1 MKARSGLQAKMTASY
16 VAVTAGAALVAEIA
30 IIGAAA
36 LSSSHPLPVK
46 ELQGRAQVTAAGIA
60 AKIAMTA
67 GGTRTLAHTDLGDP
81 AVSPTPG
88 RAQPEKYTGGL
99 VIPQNSG
106 PGCDLGPASFAVAVS
121 PAGSVMATSYPAC
134 FKAGAAGAPTKMLTS
149 LAPRAGGS
157 GTVQRSSGMVVW
169 GAAPVEAK
177 GISKAGAG
185 GKVPAPQFLGEVY
198 VEAPATASSPLGISV
213 SFPLILAGLIILG
226 LSVPV
231 GIVFGLLSTRRLT
244 RRLKRLT
251 TSTLQVA
258 DGAFEQRIPV
268 AGSDELAQLEE
279 NFNRMAERLGAS
291 LDTERRLAGA
301 NARHAERSRI
311 ARELH
316 DSISQDL
323 FSLSVLAGGL
333 RRALPAA
340 SPVLP
345 EVATME
351 QTAGDAMREMQV
363 LLLELRPMA
372 LDEVGL
378 AAALAEICRAYR
390 DRLGVDVQAE
400 VEPVALAPA
409 LEHAVLRVTQEAIA
423 NSVKHSAAAVV
434 QVTLRGDQDEIVL
447 RVTDDG
453 RGFDAAPD
461 YGSAGGGL
469 GLRVMRDRVAEHG
482 GMLAIESA
490 RGRGTAVIATF
501 PRRLP

>member
-16 VAVTAGAALVAEIA
+16 VAITAGAALVAEVA

-46 ELQGRAQVTAAGIA
+46 ELQARAQVTAAGIA
-60 AKIAMTA
+60 AKIAGTW
-67 GGTRTLAHTDLGDP
+67 GGTAALARTDLGDQAARP
-81 AVSPTPG
+81 APGVARADKYGGLIIPQTPG
-88 RAQPEKYTGGL
+88 L
-99 VIPQNSG
+99 
-106 PGCDLGPASFAVAVS
+106 GCELGPASFVVAVS
-121 PAGSVMATSYPAC
+121 PAGIVMGTSYRAC
-134 FKAGAAGAPTKMLTS
+134 FTPGESGAPTKMLLS
-149 LAPRAGGS
+149 LAPQAGGS
-157 GTVQRSSGMVVW
+157 GTVQRSSGKAVW
-169 GAAPVEAK
+169 GAAPIEVK
-177 GISKAGAG
+177 SSPKAGAG
-185 GKVPAPQFLGEVY
+185 GKPPGAQFLGEVY
-198 VEAPATASSPLGISV
+198 VEAPATASSPLGISL

-244 RRLKRLT
+244 RRVRRLT
-251 TSTLQVA
+251 ASTLEVA
-258 DGAFEQRIPV
+258 DGAFDQRIPV
-268 AGSDELAQLEE
+268 AGGDELAQLEE
-279 NFNRMAERLGAS
+279 NFNRMAEQLHAS

-301 NARHAERSRI
+301 NARHEERSRI

-333 RRALPAA
+333 RRALPPA

-351 QTAGDAMREMQV
+351 RAAGDAMREMQV

-378 AAALAEICRAYR
+378 AAALVEICRAYR
-390 DRLGVDVQAE
+390 DRLGVDVQAD
-400 VEPVALAPA
+400 VETVALSPA

-423 NSVKHSAAAVV
+423 NAVKHSAAAVV
-434 QVTLRGDQDEIVL
+434 QVRLSGDQDEIML

-453 RGFDAAPD
+453 RGFDVAQD
-461 YGSAGGGL
+461 GGGGL

-482 GMLAIESA
+482 GGLAIESA

-501 PRRLP
+501 PRRPS